1 MSATPFSQWGKPYI
15 MTGAGMVNRQWDM
28 QSSPLQQVA
37 AMDAATFFTV
47 FADVLRRNPPH
58 ANDYPIR
65 ERMRR
70 IGLGYEPFSFARLDP
85 AVQQALSEARPI
97 AGRRIVDTS
106 ARLGTSVNG
115 WNTIIHGLG
124 TYGTDYDRRAA
135 VAYVG
140 LGATTPQEVL
150 YPVAVADA
158 KGKPLVSD
166 KRYVVHF
173 DKAQL
178 PPVHAFWSMILY
190 DQKNGFA
197 ETVKNVMPCAAPMP
211 CATTLTARL
220 TSIFSANAQAMTW
233 SAIGYLLPK
242 RGRSY

>member
-1 MSATPFSQWGKPYI
+1 